1 MSASVRMLSAS
12 ASVSVRKVIRVV
24 MNSPA
29 DCGWF
34 VPTLPFPQLVSI
46 FSFSS
51 YFPQSNIRP
60 FLYYNSS
67 WCWFAFA
74 FVKETRKRRR
84 RRRRGRRRRRR
95 ICFFFFFSPIS
106 NQRTKAAAI
115 YPWQI
120 ACAKSR
126 KENIAPD
133 NKNSLCKQQKKKR
146 RRRRRRRKKTKTER
160 GKEKEKDHGQH
171 QSPPAATAG
180 PLPTSHTHTK
190 RDKSLRFT
198 PIAIGINWQIFPLS
212 ILFLLRHRSQKEDIR
227 HWTKV

>member
-12 ASVSVRKVIRVV
+12 VSVSVRKVIRVV

-46 FSFSS
+46 FSFPS

-67 WCWFAFA
+67 WCCFA
-74 FVKETRKRRR
+74 FVKET
-84 RRRRGRRRRRR
+84 RRGRRRRRR

-106 NQRTKAAAI
+106 NQRTMAAAI

-133 NKNSLCKQQKKKR
+133 NKNSLCKQKKKKR
-146 RRRRRRRKKTKTER
+146 RRRRRKKKTER

-198 PIAIGINWQIFPLS
+198 PIAIGIN
-212 ILFLLRHRSQKEDIR
+212 
-227 HWTKV
+227 